1 MQSLSAITYPSVE
14 LLYRSARCRVQGSS
28 AESRKYVAIL
38 TRDSATINRRRWRHL
53 RLVSDAVVVSVNG
66 LFFDVKVGVHKTR
79 MLVSSSETDVSRR
92 QA

>member
-1 MQSLSAITYPSVE
+1 MQSLIAITHPSVE
-14 LLYRSARCRVQGSS
+14 LLDRSARCRVQSSS

-53 RLVSDAVVVSVNG
+53 RLVSDAVVLVNG
-66 LFFDVKVGVHKTR
+66 LFFDVKVGVHKTG